1 MLVSVS
7 DLSAWAKE
15 LDRLERMLGQIGP
28 DEVCCE
34 GLTPRQ
40 TAILRTLAAQ
50 EGARLSDLAQAS
62 GISPSAMT
70 RVLEKLEKQE
80 LVQRVRGSQPD
91 GRAAMV
97 RITPRGRQ
105 VRRRIDQLMQDRIRV
120 ILDAIPAA
128 ERAAILRALA
138 TFNSAL
144 ERAGCCCAPVAPPLS
159 RPVLARQGGDL
170 HNSSEEK
177 P

>member
-1 MLVSVS
+1 VT
-7 DLSAWAKE
+7 DWTAWAKE
-15 LDRLERMLGQIGP
+15 LDRLERMLGQVGP

-40 TAILRTLAAQ
+40 TAILRILAAQ
-50 EGARLSDLAQAS
+50 EGARLSDLALCS
-62 GISPSAMT
+62 CISPSAMT
-70 RVLEKLEKQE
+70 RIIEKLEKQN

-97 RITPRGRQ
+97 RITPAGRA
-105 VRRRIDQLMQDRIRV
+105 VRRRIDQLMQDRIQA
-120 ILDAIPAA
+120 ILDAIPARQ
-128 ERAAILRALA
+128 RASILRALA

-144 ERAGCCCAPVAPPLS
+144 ERASCCCAP
-159 RPVLARQGGDL
+159 RPKL
-170 HNSSEEK
+170 SEER